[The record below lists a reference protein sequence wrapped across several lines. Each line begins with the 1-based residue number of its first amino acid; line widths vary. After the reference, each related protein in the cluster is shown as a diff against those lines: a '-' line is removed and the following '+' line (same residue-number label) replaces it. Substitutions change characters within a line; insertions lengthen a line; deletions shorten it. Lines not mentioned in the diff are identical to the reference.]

1 MVEILDIGPHS
12 GHEWGYTAIFTPEN
26 GSSFLP
32 DHFKEAHKAIWHF
45 EGRYCHSRHIPG
57 VRFAGQIHPGLI
69 GCSPSHELMNEWVK
83 RENQLI
89 STNPHRVPPLA
100 TAPYA

>member
-1 MVEILDIGPHS
+1 MSGPIQVQDAEPGDLLVVELLDIGPLQ
-12 GHEWGYTAIFTPEN
+12 GYEWGYTAIFTPEN

-57 VRFAGQIHPGLI
+57 VRVAG
-69 GCSPSHELMNEWVK
+69 
-83 RENQLI
+83 
-89 STNPHRVPPLA
+89 
-100 TAPYA
+100 